1 MSNRIIEKLLN
12 GAEVEWKPL
21 GVVCEIAD
29 NLRKPVKASLRVSGN
44 TPYYGANNIQDYVD
58 GYTHDGEYVLI
69 AEDGS
74 ASLENYSI
82 QWVRGKF
89 WANNHVHVIR
99 GNGELNNRFL
109 FHYLR
114 QMNFIPYLSG
124 GDRAKLT
131 KARMIDILIPL
142 PPLEIQEKI
151 VKTLDKFTELEAT
164 LEATLEA
171 ELALRK
177 KQYQYYR
184 ETLLTFPQ
192 DLDRGGY
199 NEITKALYYNT
210 PVVFKALGE
219 VCDYVDYRGKTPKKV
234 ENGIYLVT
242 AKNIKRGFIDY
253 EVSKEYISENDY
265 DEVMRRGLPKIGDVL
280 ITTEAPCGNIAQIDN
295 ENIALAQ
302 RVIKYRSKDNNV
314 LSNDFL
320 KHYLLGDDFQRLLLQ
335 SATGGTVKGIKGST
349 LHKLCI
355 PIPPLTE
362 QQKIVN
368 ILDKFDRLTNSI
380 TEGLPKEIELRRKQ
394 YEYYREQLL
403 DFPK

>member
-1 MSNRIIEKLLN
+1 M
-12 GAEVEWKPL
+12 
-21 GVVCEIAD
+21 
-29 NLRKPVKASLRVSGN
+29 
-44 TPYYGANNIQDYVD
+44 
-58 GYTHDGEYVLI
+58 
-69 AEDGS
+69 
-74 ASLENYSI
+74 
-82 QWVRGKF
+82 
-89 WANNHVHVIR
+89 
-99 GNGELNNRFL
+99 
-109 FHYLR
+109 
-114 QMNFIPYLSG
+114 
-124 GDRAKLT
+124 
-131 KARMIDILIPL
+131 
-142 PPLEIQEKI
+142 
-151 VKTLDKFTELEAT
+151 
-164 LEATLEA
+164 
-171 ELALRK
+171 
-177 KQYQYYR
+177 
-184 ETLLTFPQ
+184 
-192 DLDRGGY
+192 
-199 NEITKALYYNT
+199 
-210 PVVFKALGE
+210 VFKALGE

-368 ILDKFDRLTNSI
+368 ILDKFDNLTNSI
-380 TEGLPKEIELRRKQ
+380 REGLPKEIALRRKQ

-403 DFPK
+403 DFPRN

>member
-1 MSNRIIEKLLN
+1 M
-12 GAEVEWKPL
+12 
-21 GVVCEIAD
+21 
-29 NLRKPVKASLRVSGN
+29 
-44 TPYYGANNIQDYVD
+44 
-58 GYTHDGEYVLI
+58 
-69 AEDGS
+69 
-74 ASLENYSI
+74 
-82 QWVRGKF
+82 
-89 WANNHVHVIR
+89 
-99 GNGELNNRFL
+99 
-109 FHYLR
+109 
-114 QMNFIPYLSG
+114 
-124 GDRAKLT
+124 
-131 KARMIDILIPL
+131 
-142 PPLEIQEKI
+142 
-151 VKTLDKFTELEAT
+151 
-164 LEATLEA
+164 
-171 ELALRK
+171 
-177 KQYQYYR
+177 
-184 ETLLTFPQ
+184 
-192 DLDRGGY
+192 
-199 NEITKALYYNT
+199 
-210 PVVFKALGE
+210 
-219 VCDYVDYRGKTPKKV
+219 

-368 ILDKFDRLTNSI
+368 ILDKFDNLTNSI
-380 TEGLPKEIELRRKQ
+380 REGLPKEIALRRKQ

-403 DFPK
+403 DFPRN

>member
-1 MSNRIIEKLLN
+1 M
-12 GAEVEWKPL
+12 
-21 GVVCEIAD
+21 
-29 NLRKPVKASLRVSGN
+29 
-44 TPYYGANNIQDYVD
+44 
-58 GYTHDGEYVLI
+58 
-69 AEDGS
+69 
-74 ASLENYSI
+74 
-82 QWVRGKF
+82 
-89 WANNHVHVIR
+89 
-99 GNGELNNRFL
+99 
-109 FHYLR
+109 
-114 QMNFIPYLSG
+114 
-124 GDRAKLT
+124 
-131 KARMIDILIPL
+131 
-142 PPLEIQEKI
+142 
-151 VKTLDKFTELEAT
+151 
-164 LEATLEA
+164 
-171 ELALRK
+171 
-177 KQYQYYR
+177 
-184 ETLLTFPQ
+184 
-192 DLDRGGY
+192 
-199 NEITKALYYNT
+199 
-210 PVVFKALGE
+210 FKALGE

-368 ILDKFDRLTNSI
+368 ILDKFDNLTNSI
-380 TEGLPKEIELRRKQ
+380 REGLPKEIALRRKQ

-403 DFPK
+403 DFPRN

>member
-1 MSNRIIEKLLN
+1 M
-12 GAEVEWKPL
+12 
-21 GVVCEIAD
+21 
-29 NLRKPVKASLRVSGN
+29 
-44 TPYYGANNIQDYVD
+44 
-58 GYTHDGEYVLI
+58 
-69 AEDGS
+69 
-74 ASLENYSI
+74 
-82 QWVRGKF
+82 
-89 WANNHVHVIR
+89 
-99 GNGELNNRFL
+99 
-109 FHYLR
+109 
-114 QMNFIPYLSG
+114 
-124 GDRAKLT
+124 
-131 KARMIDILIPL
+131 
-142 PPLEIQEKI
+142 
-151 VKTLDKFTELEAT
+151 
-164 LEATLEA
+164 
-171 ELALRK
+171 
-177 KQYQYYR
+177 
-184 ETLLTFPQ
+184 
-192 DLDRGGY
+192 
-199 NEITKALYYNT
+199 
-210 PVVFKALGE
+210 GE

-368 ILDKFDRLTNSI
+368 ILDKFDNLTNSI
-380 TEGLPKEIELRRKQ
+380 REGLPKEIALRRKQ

-403 DFPK
+403 DFPRN